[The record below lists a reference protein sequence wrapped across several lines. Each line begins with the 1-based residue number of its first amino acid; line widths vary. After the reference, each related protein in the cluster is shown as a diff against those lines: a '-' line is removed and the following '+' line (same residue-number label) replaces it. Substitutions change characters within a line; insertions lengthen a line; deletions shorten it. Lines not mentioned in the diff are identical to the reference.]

1 MPGGKEYICD
11 KGWTKKVNINKVN
24 HVNNGVDLAEFE
36 ENKKLYNLENSQ
48 IANDNAFKVVYMGSI
63 RKVNNLQTLVDAAK
77 ELKNRIFIFIFM
89 EMAQKKTCL
98 KMSAESIH

>member
-1 MPGGKEYICD
+1 
-11 KGWTKKVNINKVN
+11 
-24 HVNNGVDLAEFE
+24 
-36 ENKKLYNLENSQ
+36 
-48 IANDNAFKVVYMGSI
+48 MGSI

-77 ELKNRIFIFIFM
+77 ELKNQDIHFIFM